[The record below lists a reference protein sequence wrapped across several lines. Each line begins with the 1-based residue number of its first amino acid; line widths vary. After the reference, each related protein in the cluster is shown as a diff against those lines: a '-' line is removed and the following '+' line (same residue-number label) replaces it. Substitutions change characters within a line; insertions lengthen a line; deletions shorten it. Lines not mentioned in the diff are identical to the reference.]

1 MRQYDNP
8 QQWPVLYWN
17 KKKKK
22 KRLQIK
28 FILTDTAIYCVYS
41 AMSNKWPTWYSWNIV
56 EISAKHDNPNANP
69 WTSDKFAKLI
79 GKPKAQITSTI

>member
-1 MRQYDNP
+1 
-8 QQWPVLYWN
+8 
-17 KKKKK
+17 
-22 KRLQIK
+22 
-28 FILTDTAIYCVYS
+28 
-41 AMSNKWPTWYSWNIV
+41 MSNKWPTWYSWNIV